1 MGRVRLNGE
10 GEGYRVLG
18 IGYRVWG
25 GRRFLVPQYEEP
37 AGSSY
42 WGTRNRRPPHTRYPI
57 PNTLYPSPS
66 PFSLTRPIQLV
77 LELSC
82 KGSIRIRRQDPF

>member
-18 IGYRVWG
+18 IGYG
-25 GRRFLVPQYEEP
+25 

-42 WGTRNRRPPHTRYPI
+42 WGTRNRRPPHTPD
-57 PNTLYPSPS
+57 PAH
-66 PFSLTRPIQLV
+66 
-77 LELSC
+77 ELSEL
-82 KGSIRIRRQDPF
+82 GSMT

>member
-37 AGSSY
+37 A
-42 WGTRNRRPPHTRYPI
+42 PYPI
-57 PNTLYPSPS
+57 PNTLYPSPP
-66 PFSLTRPIQLV
+66 PFHQTTLIHPDKLTRNLGLAPCAFGCRWV
-77 LELSC
+77 HNRSPC
-82 KGSIRIRRQDPF
+82 